1 MWRKRVRPR
10 PIDWQLIEILKRDL
24 DWHNAELERA
34 ADEIKRLQKQ
44 INRCYNCSG
53 WKEQP

>member
-53 WKEQP
+53 WKER